1 MTHKANSDT
10 LNRIPT
16 MTEFLAMNEGQVIE
30 FCCRK
35 EGNWSQVPKELII
48 DFLPALKGGDSF
60 CKRLKSQTGYVP
72 SSINVAVVF
81 RAAQAA

>member
-35 EGNWSQVPKELII
+35 EGN
-48 DFLPALKGGDSF
+48 
-60 CKRLKSQTGYVP
+60 
-72 SSINVAVVF
+72 
-81 RAAQAA
+81 